1 MIQLQSIL
9 IKYHII
15 QHQNQKYC
23 DWSKKS
29 NITILN
35 NEVEKNYLI
44 TKYCDSIYNNNTI
57 HPYILSFYTI
67 FVRFHASIIRWCVND
82 CNSENAPSANN
93 LVVDSLLERNHVLKF
108 NKWRFF
114 PIKWG
119 LTVFYRNL
127 KSFDSPSDLFC
138 WCWGG
143 ILPPMLTSHKMFCR
157 RRKDKCPRP

>member
-1 MIQLQSIL
+1 MFSKRFMSKVPGSEDAAAICGYKILWSNIMISKSNSK
-9 IKYHII
+9 IKRIWFNY
-15 QHQNQKYC
+15 KVF
-23 DWSKKS
+23 WSNITLFNIKIENIVIEVKKS

-108 NKWRFF
+108 NKWQFF
-114 PIKWG
+114 PIK
-119 LTVFYRNL
+119 
-127 KSFDSPSDLFC
+127 
-138 WCWGG
+138 
-143 ILPPMLTSHKMFCR
+143 
-157 RRKDKCPRP
+157 